1 MSKLDRLKNLP
12 GAKVSG
18 KEKPALK
25 AADLG
30 QLVKELQAISMA
42 QQNSEESITK
52 AINQLSKVVLMAS
65 EDGFNMT
72 EIVNAINGLKEMMVE
87 KHRAPSDY
95 EISFER
101 DERTNLF
108 KTPIILSAKPK
119 RMH

>member
-72 EIVNAINGLKEMMVE
+72 EIVNAINGLKEIT
-87 KHRAPSDY
+87 K
-95 EISFER
+95 
-101 DERTNLF
+101 
-108 KTPIILSAKPK
+108 
-119 RMH
+119 

>member
-30 QLVKELQAISMA
+30 QLVK
-42 QQNSEESITK
+42 
-52 AINQLSKVVLMAS
+52 
-65 EDGFNMT
+65 
-72 EIVNAINGLKEMMVE
+72 VNAINGLKEMMVE

-108 KTPIILSAKPK
+108 KTPIVLSAKPK

>member
-52 AINQLSKVVLMAS
+52 AINQ
-65 EDGFNMT
+65 
-72 EIVNAINGLKEMMVE
+72 
-87 KHRAPSDY
+87 
-95 EISFER
+95 
-101 DERTNLF
+101 
-108 KTPIILSAKPK
+108 
-119 RMH
+119 